1 MAPAATPF
9 APRASR
15 SWDEELSH
23 LDDPTWLDNEN
34 LQAVLEFWRAKRAE
48 LGRLPRRADIDPN
61 ALRSHLGRL
70 FLIDVLPGAADFR
83 FRLIGSKLA
92 HRYGRDSTGK
102 LLTECF
108 PGESRPV
115 GEWLRGCYRTVALR
129 KIPVLTRA
137 PLVQTGREF
146 TQAVAIHM
154 PLSEDGEQV
163 NMIFGSTE
171 FDTAG

>member
-1 MAPAATPF
+1 MTQAAPPF
-9 APRASR
+9 ALRASQ
-15 SWDEELSH
+15 SWDQALFHS
-23 LDDPTWLDNEN
+23 DDPPTLEDEG
-34 LQAVLEFWRAKRAE
+34 LQAVLAFWRAKHAG
-48 LGRLPRRADIDPN
+48 GRLPRRADIDPM

-70 FLIDVLPGAADFR
+70 FLIDVLPGATEFR

-108 PGESRPV
+108 PEESRPV
-115 GEWLRGCYRTVALR
+115 GEWLRARYQTVVRR

-146 TQAVAIHM
+146 TDAVAIHL

-163 NMIFGSTE
+163 SMIFGSTV
-171 FDTAG
+171 FRAAG